1 MLAKVESLA
10 VMGIEG
16 VVLEIEVDV
25 AQGLP
30 TAVIVGLPD
39 AAVRESRDRVKAAL
53 VNCSYSFP
61 PRRITI
67 NLAPADIRKEGPAY
81 DLPIA
86 IGILIATEQ
95 LVFTRPGRLAL
106 IGELAL
112 DGAVRPVKGCL
123 PMAIAARE
131 AGIEAMIVP
140 EANAA
145 EAAVVDGVSVYGVS
159 SVVDAVGFLSEKLD
173 LPART
178 RKDSEESTDFLSE
191 DELDLGDVKGQ
202 EHVKRALTIAAAGG
216 HNVIMIGPP
225 GSGQTMLA
233 RRLPSILPPLTLDQS
248 LETTRVHSVS
258 GQIKKGQG
266 LLATRPFRMPHH
278 TISDVGLVGGG
289 SDIRPGELSLAHNG
303 VLFLDELP
311 EFRRRTL
318 EVLRQPIE
326 DAQITITRASG
337 TATYPANVMLV
348 CAMNP
353 CPCGFYTDPKKSCH
367 CTPMQIQRYLSRIS
381 GPLLDRIDIHIE
393 VPALK
398 YKELAAEETNRE
410 SPAIRETVSVCRKIQ
425 EKRFKRSS
433 VSINALMS
441 PKQIKANCGLKDG
454 AEALLKQAVDEFGI
468 SARAYSRILK
478 VGRTIADLNRSDEIA
493 VEHIAE
499 AIQYRMPHADVWE

>member
-10 VMGIEG
+10 VMGVEG

-30 TAVIVGLPD
+30 TTVIVGLPD

-61 PRRITI
+61 PKRITI

-95 LVFTRPGRLAL
+95 LELARPGKFAL

-123 PMAIAARE
+123 PMTIAAWE
-131 AGIEAMIVP
+131 AGIEAVIVP

-145 EAAVVDGVSVYGVS
+145 EAAVVEGVSVYGVS
-159 SVVDAVGFLSEKLD
+159 SITDAMGFLSGKLD
-173 LPART
+173 LAPRT
-178 RKDSEESTDFLSE
+178 GEIRKESVALSLE

-216 HNVIMIGPP
+216 HNVLMVGPP
-225 GSGQTMLA
+225 GSGKTMLA
-233 RRLPSILPPLTLDQS
+233 RRIPSILPPLTTEQS

-258 GQIKKGQG
+258 GRLKKGQG
-266 LLATRPFRMPHH
+266 LLSIRPFRMPHH

-311 EFRRRTL
+311 EFTRRTL
-318 EVLRQPIE
+318 EVLRQPLE
-326 DAQITITRASG
+326 DAEITITRASG

-367 CTPMQIQRYLSRIS
+367 CTPTQIQRYLSRIS

-398 YKELAAEETNRE
+398 YKELAAEEINQE
-410 SPAIRETVSVCRKIQ
+410 SHTIRKLVSSCRTIQ
-425 EKRFKRSS
+425 TKRFKRSS

-441 PKQIKANCGLKDG
+441 PRQMKSHCRLKDG

-478 VGRTIADLNRSDEIA
+478 VGRTIADLNELDEIG